1 MAQNN
6 LEMLE
11 TGIRDYLEWMKSN
24 EYSQLTMM
32 NYKKV
37 LDNFLAF
44 IEPKDIVW
52 NDIFTLNTLESF
64 LKQTGRT
71 HKSAVPIRCLCG
83 YLFQQKRIQ
92 NPIQKQLSQLPEIY
106 EDYLKYHEKIRQVAS
121 IQIKHIRRVLAVF
134 YDYLQSNGIGL
145 SSLRIEQVDA
155 FLAQLNERFASVT
168 SRVYRFYLRGF
179 LKYLYQERR
188 IISRDLAPLVV
199 GRRLYAQAKPPK
211 FLRPQEIQKLFCSLK
226 LSSALNIRNYA
237 MVHLAYSLG
246 LRPVEICGISLDDIS
261 FKKRELTLRGRK
273 GNNPTRL
280 PIPEHTIK
288 AIAAYVIGVRPN
300 TKYRDLFLTLKAPYR
315 PISPNT
321 VVHCIKACMKEAGL
335 CGSAY
340 WLRHT
345 YAQNLLESGLKVF
358 EIKEMMGHDKIE
370 STKHY
375 LHIHIKLMRE
385 VLFDEE
391 L

>member
-1 MAQNN
+1 MQ
-6 LEMLE
+6 MLDE
-11 TGIRDYLEWMKSN
+11 AIRDYLEWMKSN
-24 EYSQLTMM
+24 GYSQQSCIS
-32 NYKKV
+32 YKYA
-37 LDNFLAF
+37 LENFLAF
-44 IEPKDIVW
+44 IEGKDIIW

-64 LKQTGRT
+64 LKQTRRSHT
-71 HKSAVPIRCLCG
+71 SAPAIRGLCG

-106 EDYLKYHEKIRQVAS
+106 EDYLKYYEKIRQVTS
-121 IQIKHIRRVLAVF
+121 IQIIQHIRRVLAAF
-134 YDYLQSNGIGL
+134 YDYLQSNGASL
-145 SSLRIEQVDA
+145 SSLRIEQVDT
-155 FLAQLNERFASVT
+155 FLAQFNERFAPGT
-168 SRVYRFYLRGF
+168 SRLYRCYLRGF
-179 LKYLYQERR
+179 LKYLYQQRR

-226 LSSALNIRNYA
+226 LSSAKNIRNYA

-246 LRPVEICGISLDDIS
+246 LRPVEISRISLDDIS
-261 FKKRELTLRGRK
+261 FKKRELTLRDRK
-273 GNNPTRL
+273 ATNPTRL

-288 AIAAYVIGVRPN
+288 AIAAYVIGVRPK
-300 TKYRDLFLTLKAPYR
+300 TKYRALFLTLKAPYR
-315 PISPNT
+315 PISPST
-321 VVHCIKACMKEAGL
+321 VVHCIRASMKEAGL

-345 YAQNLLESGLKVF
+345 YAQNLLESGLRVF
-358 EIKEMMGHDKIE
+358 EIKQMMGHDKIE
-370 STKHY
+370 STKNY

>member
-1 MAQNN
+1 MQLLDEA
-6 LEMLE
+6 
-11 TGIRDYLEWMKSN
+11 IHDYLEWMKSHG
-24 EYSQLTMM
+24 YSHKTWMI
-32 NYKKV
+32 YKQV

-44 IEPKDIVW
+44 IEHKDITW
-52 NDIFTLNTLESF
+52 NDIFTLDTIESF
-64 LKQTGRT
+64 LKERGRT
-71 HKSAVPIRCLCG
+71 HTSVAAIRGLCG
-83 YLFQQKRIQ
+83 YLFQQKRI
-92 NPIQKQLSQLPEIY
+92 PILIHKQLSQLPEIY
-106 EDYLKYHEKIRQVAS
+106 EDYLKYYEKIKQVAS
-121 IQIKHIRRVLAVF
+121 IRITHIRRVLAAF
-134 YDYLQSNGIGL
+134 HDYLQRDGASL
-145 SSLRIEQVDA
+145 SSLRIEQIDA
-155 FLAQLNERFASVT
+155 FLAQFNERLASAT

-179 LKYLYQERR
+179 LKYLYQERK

-199 GRRLYAQAKPPK
+199 GRRLYSQAKPPK
-211 FLRPQEIQKLFCSLK
+211 FLRPQEIQKLFSSLK
-226 LSSALNIRNYA
+226 LSSAVNIRSYA

-246 LRPVEICGISLDDIS
+246 LRPIEISMISLDDIS
-261 FKKRELTLRGRK
+261 FKNRELTLRGRK
-273 GNNPTRL
+273 GNNPTRV

-300 TKYRDLFLTLKAPYR
+300 TKYRELFLTLKAPYR
-315 PISPNT
+315 PISPAT
-321 VVHCIKACMKEAGL
+321 VVHYIKACMKEAEI

-345 YAQNLLESGLKVF
+345 YAQNLLESGLRIF